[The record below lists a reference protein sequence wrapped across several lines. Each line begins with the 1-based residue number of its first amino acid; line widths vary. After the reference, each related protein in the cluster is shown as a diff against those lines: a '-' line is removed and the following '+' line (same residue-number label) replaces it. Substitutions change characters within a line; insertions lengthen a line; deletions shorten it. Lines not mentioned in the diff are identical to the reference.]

1 MIVNGSVTGMESI
14 VELGV
19 MNYRGRIC
27 DLRKMGYTI
36 KTVMETQVN
45 SRGQEKT
52 YARYILMG
60 GTDGISN

>member
-1 MIVNGSVTGMESI
+1 MESI